1 MNILALDTSSTSG
14 SIALS
19 KNDRIVYVSYLDIR
33 KTHSERLMVQV
44 KEALEQN
51 KMNID
56 DLDLICLAN
65 GPGSFTGIRIGLAT
79 AKGLSYGKQIP
90 LLALNN
96 LELIASNIYG
106 NQRPILSF
114 VDAKM
119 GEVYTALYS
128 AELEELISPR
138 NCKPAEMLE
147 LIDQPVTVIGTG
159 VNVFKQNLD
168 ESGIDYLEVLPHQS
182 INLATACISL
192 ATRLEDYP
200 TYNFEAIAELEPFY
214 LRKSQAEINKEK
226 GE

>member
-1 MNILALDTSSTSG
+1 LNILALDTSSTSG

-51 KMNID
+51 RMTID
-56 DLDLICLAN
+56 DIDLICLAN

-96 LELIASNIYG
+96 LKLLASNIFG
-106 NQRPILSF
+106 NQRAILSF

-128 AELEELISPR
+128 AELEEIIPPR
-138 NCKPAEMLE
+138 NCRPEEILK
-147 LIDQPVTVIGTG
+147 LIDRPVTAIGTG
-159 VNVFKQNLD
+159 VDVYKEKLV
-168 ESGIDYLEVLPHQS
+168 ESGVDYLQVLPHQS
-182 INLATACISL
+182 LNLATSCISL
-192 ATRLEDYP
+192 AMKLAEYP
-200 TYNFEAIAELEPFY
+200 AYNFEEIADLEPFY

-226 GE
+226 GD

>member
-51 KMNID
+51 KINID
-56 DLDLICLAN
+56 DIDLICLAN

-90 LLALNN
+90 LVAFNN
-96 LELIASNIYG
+96 LELLAANIYG

-119 GEVYTALYS
+119 GEVYTALYR
-128 AELEELISPR
+128 ADLAELISPR
-138 NCKPAEMLE
+138 NCKPEEILN
-147 LIDQPVTVIGTG
+147 LIDMPITVIGTG
-159 VNVFKQNLD
+159 VEVFKQKLE
-168 ESGIDYLEVLPHQS
+168 ESGIDYLQVLPHQA
-182 INLATACISL
+182 INLATSCLSL
-192 ATRLEDYP
+192 AMKLAEKP
-200 TYNFEAIAELEPFY
+200 EYNFTEIAELEPYY

>member
-14 SIALS
+14 SLALS
-19 KNDRIVYVSYLDIR
+19 KNDRIVFISYLDIR

-51 KMNID
+51 KLSID
-56 DLDLICLAN
+56 DIDLICLAN

-79 AKGLSYGKQIP
+79 AKGLCYGKKIP
-90 LLALNN
+90 LLPLNN
-96 LELIASNIYG
+96 LELLASNIYG

-119 GEVYTALYS
+119 GEVYAALYS
-128 AELEELISPR
+128 PELEEIIAPK
-138 NCKPAEMLE
+138 NCKPEEILKE
-147 LIDQPVTVIGTG
+147 IDVPVTAIGTG
-159 VNVFKQNLD
+159 VDFFKQKLD
-168 ESGIDYLEVLPHQS
+168 ESKLDYKTVLPHQS
-182 INLATACISL
+182 LNLATACISL
-192 ATRLEDYP
+192 ALKMEKIP
-200 TYNFEAIAELEPFY
+200 EYNFEAIADLEPFY

>member
-1 MNILALDTSSTSG
+1 MNILAIDTSSTSG

-19 KNDRIVYVSYLDIR
+19 KNDLIVYVSYLDIR

-51 KMNID
+51 KISID
-56 DLDLICLAN
+56 DIDLICLAN

-79 AKGLSYGKQIP
+79 AKGLSYGKKIP

-96 LELIASNIYG
+96 LELLAANIYG
-106 NQRPILSF
+106 NQRAILSF

-128 AELEELISPR
+128 SELEELIPPR
-138 NCKPAEMLE
+138 NCKPEEILE
-147 LIDQPVTVIGTG
+147 LVDMPVTVIGTG
-159 VNVFKQNLD
+159 IEVYQQKLA
-168 ESGIDYLEVLPHQS
+168 ESKIDYNTVLPHQS
-182 INLATACISL
+182 LNLATACISL
-192 ATRLEDYP
+192 AMRLEKVP
-200 TYNFEAIAELEPFY
+200 EYNFEEIAELEPFY